1 LQKEEEQDIEEII
14 LNLDESIFVYTPI
27 GSTFGRTTKIPY
39 EKVFF
44 SSNYSNILNTTKLV
58 PTNVLNTTKLVL
70 IKIIPI
76 KIISEISGRH
86 KYFYL
91 RSDQRIYKLNKTEE
105 MIKDIIE

>member
-1 LQKEEEQDIEEII
+1 LQKEEEQDIETII
-14 LNLDESIFVYTPI
+14 LNLDESIFIYTPI

-44 SSNYSNILNTTKLV
+44 SSNYSNILNTTKL
-58 PTNVLNTTKLVL
+58 
-70 IKIIPI
+70 IPI
-76 KIISEISGRH
+76 KIISEISGQY

-91 RSDQRIYKLNKTEE
+91 SLNQRIYKLNKTEE